1 MSSSDATKKLGKKEL
16 RSLFLRSFSTS
27 HAWHF
32 ERQQHMAFCW
42 SMIPAIKKLYD
53 RPEDRIAAYQR
64 HLEFYNCHTTMQPLI
79 GGIVCAMEEENATQ
93 EDFDPNTINSV
104 KAGLMGPLAGIGDS
118 VFWGTLRPL
127 AGGIACSLALTG
139 NLFAPFLFL
148 LLFNIPN
155 VLVRYFGCHWGYN
168 SGMKALNRFE
178 ELGLTEKI
186 FTAASIIG
194 LLVIGGMSASMV
206 SINPVIAIGSG
217 DSAIKLIDVIN
228 GIMPKM
234 LSLFT
239 TLGVYRLLKKG
250 TKPNTILLGI
260 IVVSVLLTAIGV
272 F

>member
-1 MSSSDATKKLGKKEL
+1 MTSNNEKKLLTKSDINRVFWRSFTVNASFNYERQMSQGAQYALSPILQKLYPDKKEL
-16 RSLFLRSFSTS
+16 GEAL
-27 HAWHF
+27 
-32 ERQQHMAFCW
+32 
-42 SMIPAIKKLYD
+42 
-53 RPEDRIAAYQR
+53 QR
-64 HLEFYNCHTTMQPLI
+64 HAEFFNTTPMLCPFI
-79 GGIVCAMEEENATQ
+79 FGITAAMEEENATQ

-186 FTAASIIG
+186 FTAAAIIG
-194 LLVIGGMSASMV
+194 HAQGALAAYHIGRLQAAQEGHEAQHDPAWHHRSQCAAHCHRYFLSRTFQDGDFIV
-206 SINPVIAIGSG
+206 KWKADGSVG
-217 DSAIKLIDVIN
+217 
-228 GIMPKM
+228 
-234 LSLFT
+234 
-239 TLGVYRLLKKG
+239 
-250 TKPNTILLGI
+250 
-260 IVVSVLLTAIGV
+260 
-272 F
+272 

>member
-1 MSSSDATKKLGKKEL
+1 MTSNNEKKLLTKSDINRVFWRSFTVNASFNYERQMSQGAQYALSPILQKLYPDKKEL
-16 RSLFLRSFSTS
+16 GEAL
-27 HAWHF
+27 
-32 ERQQHMAFCW
+32 
-42 SMIPAIKKLYD
+42 
-53 RPEDRIAAYQR
+53 QR
-64 HLEFYNCHTTMQPLI
+64 HAEFFNTTPMLCPFI
-79 GGIVCAMEEENATQ
+79 FGITAAMEEENATQ

-186 FTAASIIG
+186 FTAAAIIG

-206 SINPVIAIGSG
+206 SINPVVAIGSG
-217 DSAIKLIDVIN
+217 ANAIKLMGAKFPSTAPVSR
-228 GIMPKM
+228 MHWM
-234 LSLFT
+234 LPWRRGLNWT
-239 TLGVYRLLKKG
+239 TSSTMTRWRMQ
-250 TKPNTILLGI
+250 
-260 IVVSVLLTAIGV
+260 S
-272 F
+272 

>member
-1 MSSSDATKKLGKKEL
+1 MTSNNEKKLLTKSDINKVFWRSFTVNASFNYERQMSQGAQYALSPILQKLYPDKKEL
-16 RSLFLRSFSTS
+16 GEAL
-27 HAWHF
+27 
-32 ERQQHMAFCW
+32 
-42 SMIPAIKKLYD
+42 
-53 RPEDRIAAYQR
+53 QR
-64 HLEFYNCHTTMQPLI
+64 HAEFFNTTPMLCPFI
-79 GGIVCAMEEENATQ
+79 FGITAAMEEENATQ
-93 EDFDPNTINSV
+93 EDFDSNTINSV
-104 KAGLMGPLAGIGDS
+104 KAGLMG
-118 VFWGTLRPL
+118 PL

-186 FTAASIIG
+186 FTAAAIIG

-206 SINPVIAIGSG
+206 SINPVVAIGSG
-217 DSAIKLIDVIN
+217 DNAIKLIDVIN

-234 LSLFT
+234 LSLLT

-250 TKPNTILLGI
+250 MKPNTILLGI
-260 IVVSVLLTAIGV
+260 IVVSVLLTAIGI

>member
-1 MSSSDATKKLGKKEL
+1 MTSNNEKKLLTKSDINRVFWRSFTVNASFNYERQMSQGAQYALSPILQKLYPDKKEL
-16 RSLFLRSFSTS
+16 GEAL
-27 HAWHF
+27 
-32 ERQQHMAFCW
+32 
-42 SMIPAIKKLYD
+42 
-53 RPEDRIAAYQR
+53 QR
-64 HLEFYNCHTTMQPLI
+64 HAEFFNTTPMLCPFI
-79 GGIVCAMEEENATQ
+79 FGITAAMEEENATQ

-104 KAGLMGPLAGIGDS
+104 KAGLMGPLAGICITFFDCATIFQTVQS
-118 VFWGTLRPL
+118 I
-127 AGGIACSLALTG
+127 GGLIQ
-139 NLFAPFLFL
+139 FLFL

-186 FTAASIIG
+186 FTAAAIIG

-206 SINPVIAIGSG
+206 SINPVVAIGSG
-217 DSAIKLIDVIN
+217 DNAIKLIDVIN
-228 GIMPKM
+228 GIMPKV
-234 LSLFT
+234 LSLLT

-260 IVVSVLLTAIGV
+260 IVVSVLLTAIGI

>member
-1 MSSSDATKKLGKKEL
+1 MTSNNEKKLLTKSDINKVFWRSFTVNASFNYERQMSQGAQYALSPILQKLYPDKKEL
-16 RSLFLRSFSTS
+16 GEAL
-27 HAWHF
+27 
-32 ERQQHMAFCW
+32 
-42 SMIPAIKKLYD
+42 
-53 RPEDRIAAYQR
+53 QR
-64 HLEFYNCHTTMQPLI
+64 HAEFFNTTPMLCPFI
-79 GGIVCAMEEENATQ
+79 FGITAAMEEENATQ

-104 KAGLMGPLAGIGDS
+104 KAGLMG
-118 VFWGTLRPL
+118 PL

-186 FTAASIIG
+186 FTAAAIIG

-206 SINPVIAIGSG
+206 SVNPVVAIGSG
-217 DSAIKLIDVIN
+217 DNAIKLIDVIN

-234 LSLFT
+234 LSLLT

>member
-1 MSSSDATKKLGKKEL
+1 MTTNSNDVLELSPESNKSTDKRITKKDLKA
-16 RSLFLRSFSTS
+16 LFWRSFPLNIMWS
-27 HAWHF
+27 F
-32 ERQQHMAFCW
+32 DRQMNVGFCYD
-42 SMIPAIKKLYD
+42 MIPVIKRLYD
-53 RPEDRIAAYQR
+53 KPEDRIEAYKR
-64 HLEFYNCHTTMQPLI
+64 HLEFYNIQVTFNPLVA
-79 GGIVCAMEEENATQ
+79 GIVASMEEENATQ

-186 FTAASIIG
+186 FTAAAIIG

-206 SINPVIAIGSG
+206 SINPASCPRCSRCLPHWASTGCSRRAR
-217 DSAIKLIDVIN
+217 SPTRSCLA
-228 GIMPKM
+228 
-234 LSLFT
+234 S
-239 TLGVYRLLKKG
+239 
-250 TKPNTILLGI
+250 
-260 IVVSVLLTAIGV
+260 S
-272 F
+272 

>member
-1 MSSSDATKKLGKKEL
+1 MTSNNEKKLLTKSDINKVFWRSFTVNASFNYERQMSQGAQYALSPILRKLYPDKKEL
-16 RSLFLRSFSTS
+16 GEALQR
-27 HAWHF
+27 HAEF
-32 ERQQHMAFCW
+32 FNTTPMLCPF
-42 SMIPAIKKLYD
+42 IFG
-53 RPEDRIAAYQR
+53 IAA
-64 HLEFYNCHTTMQPLI
+64 
-79 GGIVCAMEEENATQ
+79 AMEEENATQ

-178 ELGLTEKI
+178 ELGL
-186 FTAASIIG
+186 
-194 LLVIGGMSASMV
+194 VIGGMSASMV